1 MLYFNSFPL
10 VVASDYKNNA
20 ILLTNLMARVDIIPS
35 LLKNP
40 LLFYSYD
47 LKDSD
52 RPDILAHKYYDDSDK
67 YWMVLYA
74 NEIMDPL
81 YDWPLTSQQFDAYLK
96 NKYSEAAGGDAFVL
110 SYTTSTVQEYRKII
124 TTYDSTSL
132 ETTIKTVVVDL
143 TTYNSI
149 TAGSTTQTFFKII
162 NGISTST
169 GASVTRT
176 LSKSAVSIYDYEL
189 ELNEAKQSIK
199 LINSAYSNQLE
210 NDLKTLMAQ

>member
-47 LKDSD
+47 LQESD

-149 TAGSTTQTFFKII
+149 TAVSTTQTF
-162 NGISTST
+162 SS

-189 ELNEAKQSIK
+189 ELNEAKQNIK

-210 NDLKTLMAQ
+210 KDLKTLMAQ

>member
-67 YWMVLYA
+67 YWMVL
-74 NEIMDPL
+74 
-81 YDWPLTSQQFDAYLK
+81 
-96 NKYSEAAGGDAFVL
+96 
-110 SYTTSTVQEYRKII
+110 
-124 TTYDSTSL
+124 
-132 ETTIKTVVVDL
+132 
-143 TTYNSI
+143 
-149 TAGSTTQTFFKII
+149 
-162 NGISTST
+162 
-169 GASVTRT
+169 
-176 LSKSAVSIYDYEL
+176 
-189 ELNEAKQSIK
+189 
-199 LINSAYSNQLE
+199 
-210 NDLKTLMAQ
+210 

>member
-1 MLYFNSFPL
+1 
-10 VVASDYKNNA
+10 
-20 ILLTNLMARVDIIPS
+20 MARVDIIPS
-35 LLKNP
+35 LLRNP

-47 LKDSD
+47 LKESD
-52 RPDILAHKYYDDSDK
+52 RPDIIAHKYYDDSNK
-67 YWMVLYA
+67 YWMVLFA

-96 NKYSEAAGGDAFVL
+96 NKYSQAAGGDAFVL
-110 SYTTSTVQEYRKII
+110 TYTTSTVQEYRKTI

-132 ETTIKTVVVDL
+132 ETTTKTVVVDL

-149 TAGSTTQTFFKII
+149 TTGSTTQTFFTIN

-169 GASVTRT
+169 GASITRT
-176 LSKSAVSIYDYEL
+176 ISKTPVSIYDYEI
-189 ELNEAKQSIK
+189 ELNEAKQNIK
-199 LINSAYSNQLE
+199 LINSSYSNQLE

>member
-1 MLYFNSFPL
+1 MLYFDTFPL

-20 ILLTNLMARVDIIPS
+20 ILLTNLMARVEIIPS
-35 LLKNP
+35 LLRNP

-47 LKDSD
+47 LKESD
-52 RPDILAHKYYDDSDK
+52 RPDILAHKYYDDSNK

-110 SYTTSTVQEYRKII
+110 TYTTSTVQEYRKTI

-132 ETTIKTVVVDL
+132 ETTSKTVVVDL

-149 TAGSTTQTFFKII
+149 TTGSITQTF
-162 NGISTST
+162 SS

-176 LSKSAVSIYDYEL
+176 TSKTAVSIYDYEI
-189 ELNEAKQSIK
+189 ELNEAKQNIK
-199 LINSAYSNQLE
+199 LINSSYSNQLE

>member
-47 LKDSD
+47 LKESD
-52 RPDILAHKYYDDSDK
+52 RPDIIAHKYYDDSDK

-96 NKYSEAAGGDAFVL
+96 NKYSVAAGGDAFVL
-110 SYTTSTVQEYRKII
+110 TYTTSTVQEYRKII

-132 ETTIKTVVVDL
+132 ETTTKTVVIDL

-149 TAGSTTQTFFKII
+149 TAASTTQTF
-162 NGISTST
+162 SS

-189 ELNEAKQSIK
+189 ELNEAKQNIK
-199 LINSAYSNQLE
+199 LINSSYSNQLE
-210 NDLKTLMAQ
+210 KDLKTLMAQ

>member
-74 NEIMDPL
+74 NQIMDPL
-81 YDWPLTSQQFDAYLK
+81 YDWPLNSQQFDAYLK

-110 SYTTSTVQEYRKII
+110 TYTTSTVQEYRKII

-132 ETTIKTVVVDL
+132 ETTTKTVVVDL

-149 TAGSTTQTFFKII
+149 TAGSTTQTFFTI
-162 NGISTST
+162 NNGLSTST

-176 LSKSAVSIYDYEL
+176 ISKSAVSIYDYEI
-189 ELNEAKQSIK
+189 ELNEAKQNIK

-210 NDLKTLMAQ
+210 KDLKTLMAQ

>member
-1 MLYFNSFPL
+1 MLYFDTFPL
-10 VVASDYKNNA
+10 VIASDYKNNA
-20 ILLTNLMARVDIIPS
+20 ILLTNLMARVQIIPS
-35 LLKNP
+35 LLRNP

-47 LKDSD
+47 VKESD
-52 RPDILAHKYYDDSDK
+52 RPDIVANKYYDDSNK

-96 NKYSEAAGGDAFVL
+96 NKYSQAAGGDAFVL
-110 SYTTSTVQEYRKII
+110 TYTTGTVQEYRKTI

-132 ETTIKTVVVDL
+132 ETTTKTVVVDL

-149 TAGSTTQTFFKII
+149 TTGSVTQTF
-162 NGISTST
+162 SS

-176 LSKSAVSIYDYEL
+176 ISKTPVSIYDYEI
-189 ELNEAKQSIK
+189 ELNEAKQNIK
-199 LINSAYSNQLE
+199 LINSSYSNQLE

>member
-1 MLYFNSFPL
+1 MLYFDTFPL
-10 VVASDYKNNA
+10 VIASDYKNNA
-20 ILLTNLMARVDIIPS
+20 ILLTNLMSRVQIIPS
-35 LLKNP
+35 LLRNP

-47 LKDSD
+47 LKESD
-52 RPDILAHKYYDDSDK
+52 RPDIIANKYYDDSNK

-74 NEIMDPL
+74 NEIIDPL

-96 NKYSEAAGGDAFVL
+96 DKYSQAAGGDAYVL
-110 SYTTSTVQEYRKII
+110 TYTTGTVQEYRKTI

-132 ETTIKTVVVDL
+132 ETTTKTVVVDL

-149 TAGSTTQTFFKII
+149 TTGSVTQTF
-162 NGISTST
+162 SS

-176 LSKSAVSIYDYEL
+176 ISKTPVSIYDYEI
-189 ELNEAKQSIK
+189 ELNEAKQNIK
-199 LINSAYSNQLE
+199 LINSSYSNQLE

>member
-47 LKDSD
+47 LQESD
-52 RPDILAHKYYDDSDK
+52 RPDILAHKYYDDSNK

-110 SYTTSTVQEYRKII
+110 TYTTSTVQEYRKII

-132 ETTIKTVVVDL
+132 ETTTKTVVVDL

-149 TAGSTTQTFFKII
+149 TTGSITQTF
-162 NGISTST
+162 SS

-176 LSKSAVSIYDYEL
+176 ISKTPVSIYDYEI
-189 ELNEAKQSIK
+189 ELNEAKQNIK
-199 LINSAYSNQLE
+199 LINSSYSNQLE

>member
-1 MLYFNSFPL
+1 MLYFDTFPL

-47 LKDSD
+47 LQESD
-52 RPDILAHKYYDDSDK
+52 RPDILAHKYYDDSNK

-110 SYTTSTVQEYRKII
+110 SYTTSTVQEYRKIV

-149 TAGSTTQTFFKII
+149 TAVSTTQTF
-162 NGISTST
+162 SS

-210 NDLKTLMAQ
+210 KDLKTLMAQ

>member
-1 MLYFNSFPL
+1 MLYFDSFPL
-10 VVASDYKNNA
+10 VVSSDYKNNA

-74 NEIMDPL
+74 NQIMDPL
-81 YDWPLTSQQFDAYLK
+81 YDWPLNSQQFDAYLK

-110 SYTTSTVQEYRKII
+110 TYTTSTVQEYRKII

-132 ETTIKTVVVDL
+132 ETTTKTVVVDL

-149 TAGSTTQTFFKII
+149 TAASTTKTF
-162 NGISTST
+162 SS

-176 LSKSAVSIYDYEL
+176 ISKSAVSIYDYEI
-189 ELNEAKQSIK
+189 ELNEAKQNIK

-210 NDLKTLMAQ
+210 KDLKTLMAQ

>member
-1 MLYFNSFPL
+1 MLYFDSFPL

-81 YDWPLTSQQFDAYLK
+81 YDWPLNSQQFDAYLT

-149 TAGSTTQTFFKII
+149 TAGSTTQTF
-162 NGISTST
+162 SS

-189 ELNEAKQSIK
+189 ELNEAKQNIK

-210 NDLKTLMAQ
+210 KDLKTLMAQ

>member
-1 MLYFNSFPL
+1 MLYFDTFPL
-10 VVASDYKNNA
+10 VIASDYKNNA
-20 ILLTNLMARVDIIPS
+20 ILLTNLMARVEIIPS
-35 LLKNP
+35 LLRNP

-47 LKDSD
+47 LKESD
-52 RPDILAHKYYDDSDK
+52 RPDIIANKYYDDSNK

-96 NKYSEAAGGDAFVL
+96 NKYSAAAGGDAFVL
-110 SYTTSTVQEYRKII
+110 SYTTNTVQEYRKTI

-132 ETTIKTVVVDL
+132 ETTSKTVVVDL

-149 TAGSTTQTFFKII
+149 TTGSITQTF
-162 NGISTST
+162 SS

-176 LSKSAVSIYDYEL
+176 ISKTAVSIYDYEI
-189 ELNEAKQSIK
+189 ELNEAKRNIK
-199 LINSAYSNQLE
+199 LINSSYSNQLE

>member
-81 YDWPLTSQQFDAYLK
+81 YDWPLNSQQFDAYLT

-149 TAGSTTQTFFKII
+149 TAASTTKTF
-162 NGISTST
+162 SS

-176 LSKSAVSIYDYEL
+176 LSKSAVSIYDYEI
-189 ELNEAKQSIK
+189 ELNEAKQNIK

-210 NDLKTLMAQ
+210 KDLKTLMAQ

>member
-10 VVASDYKNNA
+10 VIASDYKNNA

-35 LLKNP
+35 LIKNP

-110 SYTTSTVQEYRKII
+110 TYTTSTVQEYRKII

-149 TAGSTTQTFFKII
+149 TTGSITQTF
-162 NGISTST
+162 SS

-176 LSKSAVSIYDYEL
+176 TSKTAVSIYDYEI
-189 ELNEAKQSIK
+189 ELNEAKQNIK
-199 LINSAYSNQLE
+199 LINSSYSNQLE

>member
-1 MLYFNSFPL
+1 MLYFDTFPL

-20 ILLTNLMARVDIIPS
+20 ILLTNLMARVEIIPS
-35 LLKNP
+35 LLRNP

-47 LKDSD
+47 LKESD
-52 RPDILAHKYYDDSDK
+52 RPDILAHKYYDDSNK
-67 YWMVLYA
+67 YWMILYA

-96 NKYSEAAGGDAFVL
+96 NKYSAAAGGDAFVL
-110 SYTTSTVQEYRKII
+110 TYTTSTVQEYRKTI

-149 TAGSTTQTFFKII
+149 TTGSITQTF
-162 NGISTST
+162 SS

-176 LSKSAVSIYDYEL
+176 TSKTAVSIYDYEI
-189 ELNEAKQSIK
+189 ELNEAKQNIK
-199 LINSAYSNQLE
+199 LINSSYSNQLE

>member
-10 VVASDYKNNA
+10 VIASDYKNNA

-35 LLKNP
+35 LIKNP

-110 SYTTSTVQEYRKII
+110 TYTTSTVQEYRKII

-132 ETTIKTVVVDL
+132 ETTTKTVVIDL

-149 TAGSTTQTFFKII
+149 TAASTTQTF
-162 NGISTST
+162 SS

>member
-1 MLYFNSFPL
+1 MLYFDTFPL
-10 VVASDYKNNA
+10 VIASDYKKNA
-20 ILLTNLMARVDIIPS
+20 ILLTNLMARVQIIPS
-35 LLKNP
+35 LLRNP

-47 LKDSD
+47 VKESD
-52 RPDILAHKYYDDSDK
+52 RPDIVANKYYDDSNK

-96 NKYSEAAGGDAFVL
+96 SKYSVAAGGDAFVL
-110 SYTTSTVQEYRKII
+110 TYTTSTVQEYRKTI

-132 ETTIKTVVVDL
+132 ETTTKTVVVDL

-149 TAGSTTQTFFKII
+149 TTGSITQTF
-162 NGISTST
+162 SS

-176 LSKSAVSIYDYEL
+176 TSKTAVSIYDYEI
-189 ELNEAKQSIK
+189 EINEAKQNIK
-199 LINSAYSNQLE
+199 LINSSYSNQLE

>member
-10 VVASDYKNNA
+10 VIASDYKNNA

-74 NEIMDPL
+74 NQIMDPL
-81 YDWPLTSQQFDAYLK
+81 YDWPLNSQQFDAYLK
-96 NKYSEAAGGDAFVL
+96 SKYSVAAGGDAFVL
-110 SYTTSTVQEYRKII
+110 TYTTSTVQEYRKII

-132 ETTIKTVVVDL
+132 ETTTKTVVVDL

-149 TAGSTTQTFFKII
+149 TALSTTQTF
-162 NGISTST
+162 SS

-176 LSKSAVSIYDYEL
+176 LSKSAVSIYDYEI
-189 ELNEAKQSIK
+189 ELNEAKQNIK

>member
-1 MLYFNSFPL
+1 MLYFDTFPL

-20 ILLTNLMARVDIIPS
+20 ILLTNLMARVEIIPS
-35 LLKNP
+35 LLRNP

-47 LKDSD
+47 LKESD
-52 RPDILAHKYYDDSDK
+52 RPDILSHKYYDDSNK
-67 YWMVLYA
+67 YWMILYA

-110 SYTTSTVQEYRKII
+110 TYTTSTVQEYRKTI

-132 ETTIKTVVVDL
+132 ETTSKTVVVDL

-149 TAGSTTQTFFKII
+149 TTGSITQTF
-162 NGISTST
+162 SS

-176 LSKSAVSIYDYEL
+176 ISKTAVSIYDYEI
-189 ELNEAKQSIK
+189 ELNEAKQNIK
-199 LINSAYSNQLE
+199 LINSSYSNQLE

>member
-1 MLYFNSFPL
+1 MLYFDSFPL

-47 LKDSD
+47 LKESD
-52 RPDILAHKYYDDSDK
+52 RPDILAHKYYDDSNK
-67 YWMVLYA
+67 YWMILYA
-74 NEIMDPL
+74 NEIIDPL
-81 YDWPLTSQQFDAYLK
+81 YDWPLTSRQFDAYLK
-96 NKYSEAAGGDAFVL
+96 NKYSAAAGGDNFVFT
-110 SYTTSTVQEYRKII
+110 YTTGTVQEYRKTI

-143 TTYNSI
+143 ATYNTI
-149 TAGSTTQTFFKII
+149 TTGSTTQTF
-162 NGISTST
+162 NS

-176 LSKSAVSIYDYEL
+176 ISKTAVSIYDYET
-189 ELNEAKQSIK
+189 ELNDAKQNIK

-210 NDLKTLMAQ
+210 KDLKTLMAQ

>member
-47 LKDSD
+47 LQESD
-52 RPDILAHKYYDDSDK
+52 RPDILAHKYYDDSNK

-132 ETTIKTVVVDL
+132 ETTMKTVVVDL
-143 TTYNSI
+143 TTYNGI
-149 TAGSTTQTFFKII
+149 TAGSTTQTF
-162 NGISTST
+162 SS

-189 ELNEAKQSIK
+189 ELNEAKQNIK

>member
-1 MLYFNSFPL
+1 MLYFDTFPL
-10 VVASDYKNNA
+10 VIASDYKKNA
-20 ILLTNLMARVDIIPS
+20 ILLTNLMARVQIIPS
-35 LLKNP
+35 LLRNP

-47 LKDSD
+47 LKESD
-52 RPDILAHKYYDDSDK
+52 RPDIIAHKYYDDSNK
-67 YWMVLYA
+67 YWMVLFA

-96 NKYSEAAGGDAFVL
+96 NKYSQAAGGDAFVL
-110 SYTTSTVQEYRKII
+110 TYTTGTVQEYRKTI

-132 ETTIKTVVVDL
+132 ETTTKTVVVDL

-149 TAGSTTQTFFKII
+149 TTGSITQTF
-162 NGISTST
+162 SS

-176 LSKSAVSIYDYEL
+176 ISKTPVSIYDYEI
-189 ELNEAKQSIK
+189 ELNEAKQNIK
-199 LINSAYSNQLE
+199 LINSSYSNQLE

>member
-1 MLYFNSFPL
+1 MLYFDTFPL

-20 ILLTNLMARVDIIPS
+20 ILLTNLMARVEIIPS
-35 LLKNP
+35 LLRNP

-47 LKDSD
+47 LKESD
-52 RPDILAHKYYDDSDK
+52 RPDILAHKYYDDSNK
-67 YWMVLYA
+67 YWMILYA

-96 NKYSEAAGGDAFVL
+96 NKYSAAAGGDTFVL
-110 SYTTSTVQEYRKII
+110 TYTTSTVQEYRKTI

-132 ETTIKTVVVDL
+132 ETTSKTVVVDL

-149 TAGSTTQTFFKII
+149 TTGSITQTF
-162 NGISTST
+162 SS

-176 LSKSAVSIYDYEL
+176 TSKTAVSIYDYEI
-189 ELNEAKQSIK
+189 ELNEAKQNIK
-199 LINSAYSNQLE
+199 LINSSYSNQLE

>member
-74 NEIMDPL
+74 NQIMDPL
-81 YDWPLTSQQFDAYLK
+81 YDWPLNSQQFDAYLK

-110 SYTTSTVQEYRKII
+110 AYVSSTIQEYRKII
-124 TTYDSTSL
+124 TTYDSISL
-132 ETTIKTVVVDL
+132 ETTTKTVVVDL

-149 TAGSTTQTFFKII
+149 TAASTTKTF
-162 NGISTST
+162 SS

-176 LSKSAVSIYDYEL
+176 ISKSAVSIYDYEI
-189 ELNEAKQSIK
+189 ELNEAKQNIK

-210 NDLKTLMAQ
+210 KDLKTLMAQ

>member
-1 MLYFNSFPL
+1 MLYFDTFPL

-20 ILLTNLMARVDIIPS
+20 ILLTNLMVRVDIIPS
-35 LLKNP
+35 LLRNP

-47 LKDSD
+47 LKESD
-52 RPDILAHKYYDDSDK
+52 RPDILANKYYDDSNK
-67 YWMVLYA
+67 YWMILYA
-74 NEIMDPL
+74 NEIIDPL
-81 YDWPLTSQQFDAYLK
+81 YDWPLDSHQFDAYLK
-96 NKYSEAAGGDAFVL
+96 NKYSEAAGGDEFVL
-110 SYTTSTVQEYRKII
+110 TYISSTIQEYRKII

-132 ETTIKTVVVDL
+132 ETTTKTVVVDL

-149 TAGSTTQTFFKII
+149 TAASTTQTF
-162 NGISTST
+162 SS

-189 ELNEAKQSIK
+189 ELNEAKQNIK

>member
-1 MLYFNSFPL
+1 MLYFDTFPL
-10 VVASDYKNNA
+10 VIASDYKNNA
-20 ILLTNLMARVDIIPS
+20 ILLTNLMARVEIIPS
-35 LLKNP
+35 LLRNP

-47 LKDSD
+47 LKESD
-52 RPDILAHKYYDDSDK
+52 RPDIIANKYYDDSNK

-96 NKYSEAAGGDAFVL
+96 NKYSAAAGGDAFVL
-110 SYTTSTVQEYRKII
+110 SYTTNTVQEYRKTI

-132 ETTIKTVVVDL
+132 ETTSKTVVVDL

-149 TAGSTTQTFFKII
+149 TTGSITQTF
-162 NGISTST
+162 SS

-176 LSKSAVSIYDYEL
+176 ISKTAVSIYDYEI
-189 ELNEAKQSIK
+189 ELNEAKQNIK
-199 LINSAYSNQLE
+199 LINSSYSNQLE

>member
-1 MLYFNSFPL
+1 MLYFDTFPL
-10 VVASDYKNNA
+10 VIASDYKKNA
-20 ILLTNLMARVDIIPS
+20 ILLTNLMARVQIIPS
-35 LLKNP
+35 LLRNP

-47 LKDSD
+47 LKESD
-52 RPDILAHKYYDDSDK
+52 RPDIIAHKYYDDSNK

-96 NKYSEAAGGDAFVL
+96 NKYSAAAGGDAFVL
-110 SYTTSTVQEYRKII
+110 TYTTSTVQEYRKTI

-132 ETTIKTVVVDL
+132 ETTTKTVVVDL

-149 TAGSTTQTFFKII
+149 TTGSITQTF
-162 NGISTST
+162 SS

-176 LSKSAVSIYDYEL
+176 ISKTPVSIYDYEI
-189 ELNEAKQSIK
+189 ELNEAKQNIK
-199 LINSAYSNQLE
+199 LINSSYSNQLE
-210 NDLKTLMAQ
+210 KDLKTLMAQ

>member
-1 MLYFNSFPL
+1 MLYFDTFPL
-10 VVASDYKNNA
+10 VIASDYKKNA
-20 ILLTNLMARVDIIPS
+20 ILLTNLMARVQVIPS
-35 LLKNP
+35 LLRNP

-47 LKDSD
+47 VKESD
-52 RPDILAHKYYDDSDK
+52 RPDIVANKYYDDSNK

-96 NKYSEAAGGDAFVL
+96 NKYSQAAGGDAFVL
-110 SYTTSTVQEYRKII
+110 TYTTSTVQEYRKTI

-132 ETTIKTVVVDL
+132 ETTTKTVVVDL

-149 TAGSTTQTFFKII
+149 TTGSITQTF
-162 NGISTST
+162 SS

-176 LSKSAVSIYDYEL
+176 TSKTAVSIYDYEI
-189 ELNEAKQSIK
+189 EINEAKQNIK
-199 LINSAYSNQLE
+199 LINSSYSNQLE

>member
-1 MLYFNSFPL
+1 MLYFDTFPL
-10 VVASDYKNNA
+10 VIASDYKNNA
-20 ILLTNLMARVDIIPS
+20 ILLTNLMARVQIIPS
-35 LLKNP
+35 LLRNP

-47 LKDSD
+47 LKESD
-52 RPDILAHKYYDDSDK
+52 RPDIIANKYYDDSNK

-74 NEIMDPL
+74 NEIIDPL

-96 NKYSEAAGGDAFVL
+96 NKYSQAAGGDAYVL
-110 SYTTSTVQEYRKII
+110 TYTTSTVQEYRKTI

-132 ETTIKTVVVDL
+132 QTTIKTVVVDL

-149 TAGSTTQTFFKII
+149 TTGSVTQTF
-162 NGISTST
+162 SS

-176 LSKSAVSIYDYEL
+176 TSKTPVSIYDYEI
-189 ELNEAKQSIK
+189 ELNEAKQNIK
-199 LINSAYSNQLE
+199 LINSSYSNQLE

>member
-47 LKDSD
+47 LQESD
-52 RPDILAHKYYDDSDK
+52 RPDILAHKYYDDSNK

-110 SYTTSTVQEYRKII
+110 SYTTSTVQEYRKIV

-149 TAGSTTQTFFKII
+149 TAVSTTQTF
-162 NGISTST
+162 SS

-210 NDLKTLMAQ
+210 KDLKTLMAQ

>member
-1 MLYFNSFPL
+1 MLYFDTFPL

-20 ILLTNLMARVDIIPS
+20 ILLTNLMARVEIIPS
-35 LLKNP
+35 LLRNP

-47 LKDSD
+47 LKESD
-52 RPDILAHKYYDDSDK
+52 RPDILAHKYYDDSNK
-67 YWMVLYA
+67 YWMILYA

-96 NKYSEAAGGDAFVL
+96 NKYSAAAGGDAFVL
-110 SYTTSTVQEYRKII
+110 TYTTSTVQEYRKTI

-132 ETTIKTVVVDL
+132 ETTTKTVVVDL

-149 TAGSTTQTFFKII
+149 TTGSTTQTF
-162 NGISTST
+162 SS

-176 LSKSAVSIYDYEL
+176 ISKTAVSVYDYEI
-189 ELNEAKQSIK
+189 ELNEAKQNIK
-199 LINSAYSNQLE
+199 LINSSYSNQLE

>member
-1 MLYFNSFPL
+1 MLYFDTFPL

-35 LLKNP
+35 LLRNP

-47 LKDSD
+47 LKESD
-52 RPDILAHKYYDDSDK
+52 RPDIIANKYYDDSNK
-67 YWMVLYA
+67 FWMVLYA

-81 YDWPLTSQQFDAYLK
+81 YGWPLTSQQFDAYLK
-96 NKYSEAAGGDAFVL
+96 NKYSAAAGGDAFVL
-110 SYTTSTVQEYRKII
+110 TYTTGTVQEYRKTI

-132 ETTIKTVVVDL
+132 QTTTKTVVVDL

-149 TAGSTTQTFFKII
+149 TTGSTTQTF
-162 NGISTST
+162 SS

-176 LSKSAVSIYDYEL
+176 ISKTPVSIYDYEL
-189 ELNEAKQSIK
+189 ELNESKQNIK